1 MKPLHLSSAVGIGVF
16 ALALLGVA
24 AAAVYFGL
32 LGGGPAT
39 PSPAAEQ
46 PAAQQI
52 ETQPTTEEAS
62 TEVGLDVGDLAPD
75 FSLPDLGGGSIALAD
90 FRGRQAVM
98 INFWASWCA
107 PCKAEM
113 PHLDEVYREYQGGL
127 VVLGINLLEDAPTI
141 REFLGE
147 VSVSYPIMLDRQGEV
162 ARLYRLFTQ
171 PVTYFI
177 DGRGVIVDRKF
188 GAFTREEL
196 RERVKMLLDAN
207 PIRPE
212 ERDALPDSSVDVELL
227 EDVASKLS
235 YFSESEM
242 TKFLKT
248 PGMAEVDP
256 MRVPYVADLDRDLL
270 KPGCPFVDCIPSIDG
285 PEFEAADE
293 ASGWLQPDDLVLG
306 LSRNGIARAYPI
318 KILNWHEI
326 VNDRFGDEPIAIT
339 YCPLCNSG
347 VAFRSTLGD
356 EVLELGVS
364 GRLYKSDLVMYDR
377 QTGSFWSQIEGR
389 AIVGLLAGQQLEQVP
404 IDVLPWSDWR
414 ASHPDTTVLARPT
427 TRTRVGGK
435 PPLAERREQAKRGGP
450 RPIGGGGST
459 SDIGE
464 FLRDYSTDPYAWYRV
479 NNADT
484 FGTPL
489 QDRRLEAKTEVWGLM
504 VGGQPKAYHGPSLR
518 RAGALNDEVGGEP
531 ILVLSAGNTARAFKR
546 RLPSGEALTFEREGN
561 MLIDRETGSRWTLDG
576 TATDGPLAGT
586 QLRPLVVTSSYWF
599 AWVAFHPSTE
609 LFLTDEVDEGD
620 EDSAD

>member
-1 MKPLHLSSAVGIGVF
+1 VF
-16 ALALLGVA
+16 ALTLLGVA
-24 AAAVYFGL
+24 AAAVYLGL
-32 LGGGPAT
+32 LGGGSDSS
-39 PSPAAEQ
+39 SPGVEQ
-46 PAAQQI
+46 PAVEPREAQSNV
-52 ETQPTTEEAS
+52 E

-75 FSLPDLGGGSIALAD
+75 FSLPDLGGRSIALSD
-90 FRGRQAVM
+90 FRGRRAVM

-113 PHLDEVYREYQGGL
+113 PDLEEVYREHKGEL
-127 VVLGINLLEDAPTI
+127 VVLGINLLEDPPTI
-141 REFLGE
+141 RQFLDE
-147 VSVSYPIMLDRQGEV
+147 VPVSYPIVLDRQGEV

-188 GAFTREEL
+188 GAFTREEI
-196 RERVKMLLDAN
+196 RARVKTLLEAN

-212 ERDALPDSSVDVELL
+212 DRAALPDSSIELM

-248 PGMAEVDP
+248 PSMAKVDP
-256 MRVPYVADLDRDLL
+256 MRVPYVADLELDLL

-293 ASGWLQPDDLVLG
+293 ASGWLGPDDLVLG

-347 VAFRSTLGD
+347 VAFRSALGR
-356 EVLELGVS
+356 EVLEFGVS

-377 QTGSFWSQIEGR
+377 RTGSFWSQIEGR
-389 AIVGLLAGQQLEQVP
+389 AIVGLLAGRQLERIP
-404 IDVLPWSDWR
+404 IDVLPWSAWR
-414 ASHPDTTVLARPT
+414 AAHPETTVLARPT
-427 TRTRVGGK
+427 TRTRVGGQ

-459 SDIGE
+459 SDAGE
-464 FLRDYSTDPYAWYRV
+464 FLRDYNTDPYAWYRV
-479 NNADT
+479 NNTDT

-489 QDRRLEAKTEVWGLM
+489 RDRRLAAKAEVWGLT
-504 VGGQPKAYHGPSLR
+504 VGGQPKAYHGLALR

-531 ILVLSAGNTARAFKR
+531 ILVLSAGNAVRAFER
-546 RLPSGEALTFEREGN
+546 RLPSGEALTFEREGD
-561 MLIDRETGSRWTLDG
+561 MLTDRETGSRWTLDG
-576 TATDGPLAGT
+576 TATDGPLTGT
-586 QLRPLVVTSSYWF
+586 RLRPLVVTSSYWF

-609 LFLTDEVDEGD
+609 LFITDEPEADAEGD
-620 EDSAD
+620 